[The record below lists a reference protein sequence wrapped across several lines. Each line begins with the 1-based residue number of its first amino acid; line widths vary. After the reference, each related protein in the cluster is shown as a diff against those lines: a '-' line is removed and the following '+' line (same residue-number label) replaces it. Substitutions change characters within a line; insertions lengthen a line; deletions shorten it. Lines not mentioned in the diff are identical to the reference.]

1 MKKLSLVLLMSAV
14 LAACTADVYPSKGNA
29 TILTSKTLDADT
41 VELTI
46 GKDDGEVV
54 TMTRKYDAHATVGAR
69 VIVGDAQA
77 NQDADLKTVRRYEFK

>member
-46 GKDDGEVV
+46 GKDDGEVI

-77 NQDADLKTVRRYEFK
+77 NQDEDLKTVRHYEFK